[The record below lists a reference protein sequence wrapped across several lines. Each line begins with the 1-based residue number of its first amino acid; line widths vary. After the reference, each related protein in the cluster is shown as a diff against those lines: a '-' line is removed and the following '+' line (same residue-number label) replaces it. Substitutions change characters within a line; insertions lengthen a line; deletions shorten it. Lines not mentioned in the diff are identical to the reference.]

1 MLKRINVQHV
11 TLGMFLHE
19 FCGSWME
26 HPFWRTR
33 FLLRSEADLQRLRST
48 SIQEVWIDVRKGL
61 DVGVQVPCLRFD
73 PQDELRHQIPDSARP
88 VSEQST
94 APISTATE
102 LRRAAQTCVQARQL
116 LSRLFSDAGLGRPVD
131 ATAAGQLVDDV
142 TASVA
147 RNPHALIGL
156 ARLKTADDYT
166 YMHSLAV
173 CALMV
178 ALAKRMGL
186 DDHSLRKAGMAGL
199 MHDLGKTAIPV
210 AVLNKPGPLDDAE
223 WPLMRA
229 HPRHGEQLLRP
240 LGLDD
245 EVIDACLHH
254 HEKVDG
260 SGYPDGLQ
268 QGDIGLLARMTAI
281 CDVYDAI
288 TSDRP
293 YKKGWPPSEAL
304 RRMAEWSPR
313 HFDKRLF
320 EQFVQTVG
328 IYPLGS
334 LVRLHSQRLAVVVD
348 ASPGSLLAP
357 RVKVFYSLRQAC
369 RITPEIEDLS
379 ESQGN
384 DRIIAREDPANW
396 DFPDLETLWLEFE
409 RQPQTQA
416 QMAK

>member
-33 FLLRSEADLQRLRST
+33 FLLRSEADLQRLRAT

-73 PQDELRHQIPDSARP
+73 PQDELRHQIPDNARP
-88 VSEQST
+88 ASEQST

-102 LRRAAQTCVQARQL
+102 LRRAAQTCAQARQL
-116 LSRLFSDAGLGRPVD
+116 LSRLFSDARLGRPVD
-131 ATAAGQLVDDV
+131 ASAAGQLVDDV

-210 AVLNKPGPLDDAE
+210 TVLNKPG
-223 WPLMRA
+223 
-229 HPRHGEQLLRP
+229 P

-348 ASPGSLLAP
+348 ASPASLLAP
-357 RVKVFYSLRQAC
+357 RVKVFYSLRQSC

-384 DRIIAREDPANW
+384 DRIIAREDPADW
-396 DFPDLETLWLEFE
+396 DFPDLESLWLEFE
-409 RQPQTQA
+409 RQPQA
-416 QMAK
+416 AMAR

>member
-1 MLKRINVQHV
+1 
-11 TLGMFLHE
+11 
-19 FCGSWME
+19 
-26 HPFWRTR
+26 
-33 FLLRSEADLQRLRST
+33 
-48 SIQEVWIDVRKGL
+48 
-61 DVGVQVPCLRFD
+61 
-73 PQDELRHQIPDSARP
+73 
-88 VSEQST
+88 
-94 APISTATE
+94 ATE
-102 LRRAAQTCVQARQL
+102 LRRAAQTCAQARQL
-116 LSRLFSDAGLGRPVD
+116 LSRLFSDARLGRPVD
-131 ATAAGQLVDDV
+131 ASAAGQLVDDV

-210 AVLNKPGPLDDAE
+210 TVLNKPGPLDDAE
-223 WPLMRA
+223 WALMRA

-348 ASPGSLLAP
+348 ASPASLLAP
-357 RVKVFYSLRQAC
+357 RVKVFYSLRQSC

-384 DRIIAREDPANW
+384 DRIIAREDPADW
-396 DFPDLETLWLEFE
+396 DFPDLESLWLEFE
-409 RQPQTQA
+409 RQPQA
-416 QMAK
+416 AMAR

>member
-33 FLLRSEADLQRLRST
+33 FLLNSEAELSRLRAT
-48 SIQEVWIDVRKGL
+48 SIKEVWIDVRKGL
-61 DVGVQVPCLRFD
+61 DVGMQVPCLRFD
-73 PQDELRHQIPDSARP
+73 PLDELRHQIPDHARP
-88 VSEQST
+88 ASEQST
-94 APISTATE
+94 APLKTATE
-102 LRRAAQTCVQARQL
+102 LRRAAQVCAQARPL
-116 LSRLFSDAGLGRPVD
+116 LTRLFSDARLGRSID
-131 ATAAGQLVDDV
+131 ASAAGRLVDDV
-142 TASVA
+142 AASVA
-147 RNPHALIGL
+147 RNPHAMISL

-178 ALAKRMGL
+178 ALARRMGL
-186 DDHSLRKAGMAGL
+186 DEHSVRKAGMAGL
-199 MHDLGKTAIPV
+199 MHDLGKAAIPV
-210 AVLNKPGPLDDAE
+210 EILYKPGPLDDAE
-223 WPLMRA
+223 WALMRA
-229 HPRHGEQLLRP
+229 HPRHGVRLLEP

-245 EVIDACLHH
+245 EVMDACLHH

-260 SGYPDGLQ
+260 SGYPDGLR

-293 YKKGWPPSEAL
+293 YKKGWHPSEAL

-320 EQFVQTVG
+320 EHFVQTVG

-348 ASPGSLLAP
+348 ASAASLLAP
-357 RVKVFYSLRQAC
+357 RVKVFYSLRQQC
-369 RITPEIEDLS
+369 RITPEVEDLS
-379 ESQGN
+379 DSQSN
-384 DRIIAREDPANW
+384 DRIIAREDPEQW
-396 DFPDLETLWLEFE
+396 DFPDLDTLWLEFD
-409 RQPQTQA
+409 RQA
-416 QMAK
+416 H

>member
-33 FLLRSEADLQRLRST
+33 FLLNSEADLQRLRAT
-48 SIQEVWIDVRKGL
+48 SIKEVWIDVRKGL

-73 PQDELRHQIPDSARP
+73 PQDELRHQIPDNARP

-102 LRRAAQTCVQARQL
+102 LRRAAQTCAQARQL
-116 LSRLFSDAGLGRPVD
+116 LSRLFNDARLGRPVD

-156 ARLKTADDYT
+156 ARLTTADVYT
-166 YMHSLAV
+166 YM
-173 CALMV
+173 
-178 ALAKRMGL
+178 
-186 DDHSLRKAGMAGL
+186 HSLRKAGMAGL

-223 WPLMRA
+223 WALMRA
-229 HPRHGEQLLRP
+229 HPRHGERLLRP

-260 SGYPDGLQ
+260 SGYPDGLHQ
-268 QGDIGLLARMTAI
+268 SDIGLLARMTAI

-313 HFDKRLF
+313 HFDKRVF

-348 ASPGSLLAP
+348 ASPTSLLAP

-369 RITPEIEDLS
+369 RITPEVEDLS
-379 ESQGN
+379 DSLGN
-384 DRIIAREDPANW
+384 DRIVARENPADW
-396 DFPDLETLWLEFE
+396 DFPDLEALWLEFD
-409 RQPQTQA
+409 RQPQAT
-416 QMAK
+416 MAK

>member
-102 LRRAAQTCVQARQL
+102 LRRAAQTCVQAKQL
-116 LSRLFSDAGLGRPVD
+116 LSRLFSDARLGRPVD

-166 YMHSLAV
+166 YMHSVAV
-173 CALMV
+173 CALMIV
-178 ALAKRMGL
+178 LARQL
-186 DDHSLRKAGMAGL
+186 DLPPHQVRQAGYAGL
-199 MHDLGKTAIPV
+199 LHDIGKMAI
-210 AVLNKPGPLDDAE
+210 ATSILNKPGRLTDQEFDEMREHPARGLELLKASGVDDPVVLD
-223 WPLMRA
+223 
-229 HPRHGEQLLRP
+229 
-240 LGLDD
+240 
-245 EVIDACLHH
+245 VCLHH

-260 SGYPDGLQ
+260 TGYPHRLRGE
-268 QGDIGLLARMTAI
+268 DISLLAKMGAV

-293 YKKGWPPSEAL
+293 YKRGWDPAEAVH
-304 RRMAEWSPR
+304 RMAEWSTG
-313 HFDKRLF
+313 HFDKTVF
-320 EQFVQTVG
+320 QAFVKSIG
-328 IYPLGS
+328 IYPVGS
-334 LVRLHSQRLAVVVD
+334 LVRLTTGRLGVVVD
-348 ASPGSLLAP
+348 PGRQSLTCP
-357 RVKVFYSLRQAC
+357 QVKVFYSTASGM
-369 RITPEIEDLS
+369 RIPPETIDLARPGCQEKIS
-379 ESQGN
+379 S
-384 DRIIAREDPANW
+384 REDPAKW
-396 DFPDLETLWLEFE
+396 GFTDIDALWKD
-409 RQPQTQA
+409 QT
-416 QMAK
+416 

>member
-33 FLLRSEADLQRLRST
+33 FLLSSEADLLRLRST
-48 SIQEVWIDVRKGL
+48 SIQDVWIDVRKGA
-61 DVGVQVPCLRFD
+61 DIGMQVPCLRFD
-73 PQDELRHQIPDSARP
+73 PLDELRHQIPDHSRP
-88 VSEQST
+88 ASEQSL
-94 APISTATE
+94 APLGTATE
-102 LRRAAQTCVQARQL
+102 LRRAAYICAQARPV
-116 LSRLFSDAGLGRPVD
+116 LSRMFSAARLGRPVD
-131 ATAAGQLVDDV
+131 AAAAGRLVDDV

-156 ARLKTADDYT
+156 VRLKTVDDYT
-166 YMHSLAV
+166 HMHSLAV

-178 ALAKRMGL
+178 GLARHMEM
-186 DDHSLRKAGMAGL
+186 DDHSVRKAGMAGL
-199 MHDLGKTAIPV
+199 MHDLGKTAIPSDI
-210 AVLNKPGPLDDAE
+210 LNKPGPLDDAE
-223 WPLMRA
+223 WALMRT
-229 HPRHGEQLLRP
+229 HPRHGAKLLEP
-240 LGLDD
+240 LGLDN

-260 SGYPDGLQ
+260 SGYPDGLH

-320 EQFVQTVG
+320 EHFVQTVG

-334 LVRLHSQRLAVVVD
+334 LVRLHSQRLAVVID
-348 ASPGSLLAP
+348 ASPLSLLAP
-357 RVKVFYSLRQAC
+357 RVKVFYSLRQQC
-369 RITPEIEDLS
+369 RITPEVEDLTD
-379 ESQGN
+379 SQGS
-384 DRIIAREDPANW
+384 DRIVSREDPEQW
-396 DFPDLETLWLEFE
+396 DFPDLEMLWLEFD
-409 RQPQTQA
+409 RLA
-416 QMAK
+416 H

>member
-1 MLKRINVQHV
+1 
-11 TLGMFLHE
+11 
-19 FCGSWME
+19 
-26 HPFWRTR
+26 
-33 FLLRSEADLQRLRST
+33 
-48 SIQEVWIDVRKGL
+48 
-61 DVGVQVPCLRFD
+61 
-73 PQDELRHQIPDSARP
+73 
-88 VSEQST
+88 
-94 APISTATE
+94 
-102 LRRAAQTCVQARQL
+102 
-116 LSRLFSDAGLGRPVD
+116 
-131 ATAAGQLVDDV
+131 
-142 TASVA
+142 
-147 RNPHALIGL
+147 
-156 ARLKTADDYT
+156 
-166 YMHSLAV
+166 
-173 CALMV
+173 MV

-223 WPLMRA
+223 WALMRA
-229 HPRHGEQLLRP
+229 HPRHGERLLRP

-260 SGYPDGLQ
+260 SGYPDGLHQ
-268 QGDIGLLARMTAI
+268 SDIGLLARMTAI

-313 HFDKRLF
+313 HFDKRVF

-348 ASPGSLLAP
+348 ASPTSLLAP

-369 RITPEIEDLS
+369 RITPEVEDLS
-379 ESQGN
+379 DSLGN
-384 DRIIAREDPANW
+384 DRIVARENPADW
-396 DFPDLETLWLEFE
+396 DFPDLEALWLEFD
-409 RQPQTQA
+409 RQPQAT
-416 QMAK
+416 MAK